1 MHLRYERFT
10 LQLLRKILVFE
21 NGFLMP
27 SRPFLTLIWMCLSL
41 YQNIREDAEE
51 NLTVFIEKVYNEKRL
66 HSSLGYVPPAE
77 FEAAFTRLPGS

>member
-41 YQNIREDAEE
+41 YQNISP
-51 NLTVFIEKVYNEKRL
+51 FIVL
-66 HSSLGYVPPAE
+66 V
-77 FEAAFTRLPGS
+77 